1 MPGNE
6 GLQRRVEELS
16 EVARQYGGVVGLR
29 GEDENDLEPVWIRF
43 EHSDDPEG
51 QIRMLLGDEEVVLI
65 NADALE
71 AAIADLWASDDDEP
85 PLS

>member
-6 GLQRRVEELS
+6 DLQRRVEELS